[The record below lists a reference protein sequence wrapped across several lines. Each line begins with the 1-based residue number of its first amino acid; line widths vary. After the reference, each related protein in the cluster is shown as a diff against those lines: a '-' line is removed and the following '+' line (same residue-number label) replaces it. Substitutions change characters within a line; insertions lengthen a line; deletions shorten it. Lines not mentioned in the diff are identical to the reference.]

1 MDLDDYWSPGI
12 HHPAYYLIKN
22 NGLDIKILS
31 NIKQHNMLLQQQIFL
46 QKK

>member
-1 MDLDDYWSPGI
+1 MDLDDYWSGI

-31 NIKQHNMLLQQQIFL
+31 H
-46 QKK
+46 

>member
-31 NIKQHNMLLQQQIFL
+31 NIKTAQYVTTTDIFA
-46 QKK
+46 K